1 MVSLFGKKKKVI
13 QPDLP
18 GSIATLRESLTTL
31 EKRERHLEKQVQ
43 GAVEEARRR
52 NKNKDKRGALFQLKR
67 KKMFE
72 KQIEQLEG
80 KRMNIETQIM
90 ALEAQAAN
98 KQIFNVMKQ
107 GKTALKASIGEN
119 DVDEVAEVMDDITE
133 GIAQVDEI
141 SAAMSQPIGSDILD
155 DDELEAE
162 LAAMDEELMNEELN
176 SEPVIR
182 DRATQKPREQQP
194 VIDLPDVPVKPAAQE
209 TQAERE
215 ERELAELQALMG

>member
-1 MVSLFGKKKKVI
+1 
-13 QPDLP
+13 
-18 GSIATLRESLTTL
+18 
-31 EKRERHLEKQVQ
+31 
-43 GAVEEARRR
+43 
-52 NKNKDKRGALFQLKR
+52 
-67 KKMFE
+67 MFE

-176 SEPVIR
+176 SEPVIH
-182 DRATQKPREQQP
+182 RATPVTQKPKEP
-194 VIDLPDVPVKPAAQE
+194 VLDLPDVPVKPAAEE